1 MGGQRRDER
10 RDARERRR
18 KKRPTRKE
26 FASIRANV
34 RRARTAGGSILST
47 VEKERAGDCCVRPFA
62 GCGRAGWGG
71 PRARRVE
78 GNTAASEEFDTRRER
93 TGMCSFLFQSQPT
106 TWWPSS
112 LRRFA
117 RCDAMKPPA
126 PVTQILSFFSG
137 QYGSVP

>member
-1 MGGQRRDER
+1 VVEK
-10 RDARERRR
+10 ARRR
-18 KKRPTRKE
+18 RLREDPSRV
-26 FASIRANV
+26 AV
-34 RRARTAGGSILST
+34 ARGNGSL
-47 VEKERAGDCCVRPFA
+47 GDI
-62 GCGRAGWGG
+62 
-71 PRARRVE
+71 
-78 GNTAASEEFDTRRER
+78 AASEAFHDFGER

-112 LRRFA
+112 LSRFA